1 MNKEIIYEIYRQ
13 QKLMG
18 VDKKILKE
26 NKYIELGSDLMK
38 NFFNTSKKAIKD
50 VVDEVTVSGVRVK
63 KKLFDDIIEVLND
76 PSYYSTLSKTERE
89 IFGQIV
95 SKNQGLVDDIYR
107 QLMSDGMVSTNKS
120 EKGLIDFISR
130 RLEDKQQLSDI
141 LTELNGEEDE
151 FLNQVLLQK
160 IGKKVRSLR
169 DDEFVT
175 EVKTKNLKKFTD
187 PTTGRVWEAP
197 EYVAQI
203 DRELSKFQ
211 KILQKSGISAATKWL
226 KDTTKVYEPFFVQY
240 IRNWYANLIFNWKN
254 VQLKNINKAKE
265 FVNNAYKLQSEGK
278 DGDAVRELQKA
289 LSMILISKKDPG
301 YNVDVIINAFI
312 KDNPNLS
319 EITKELFL
327 NSKAAGNKTIKDFIS
342 EIADNTHEQLIK
354 PINTELKSFA
364 EMIPGVS
371 TFMKKDLN
379 LVNSGKDLI
388 TTPVRRWFNTIT
400 WKDPRGAYEIITAM
414 SKRGVNK
421 EVSARI
427 ASYLLANVLI
437 IPALISLVKTWGEQI
452 ESSAKSTY
460 LESLKKLCDEKII
473 TSGCTEINQEL
484 NDIKFMFSEDYI
496 KNYLKN
502 LPVDLGK
509 MFGGESWDSD
519 TAINKNIF
527 FMTYWDD
534 LVNGI
539 YNIVQ
544 GSPFPFIGKPKATK
558 LLKLLD
564 DKNSEAYKE
573 LIKLGINPNA
583 EDLEK
588 EIINYY
594 KTHTSPEDR
603 AKVDEV
609 INKAEDKKNE
619 VIGKIENTPEGFENF
634 IKSKGLTLKT
644 KYIVGGAGQTNEP
657 DPNGAKTNNWWFNT
671 NTNTFE
677 SY

>member
-1 MNKEIIYEIYRQ
+1 MNKKILYEIYRQ
-13 QKLMG
+13 QQLMG

-26 NKYIELGSDLMK
+26 NKYVELGSDLIK
-38 NFFNTSKKAIKD
+38 SFFNTSKKAIKD
-50 VVDEVTVSGVRVK
+50 VVDDVMVGSVRVSK
-63 KKLFDDIIEVLND
+63 QVLND
-76 PSYYSTLSKTERE
+76 IMDVLDDPSLYEALSKGEKE
-89 IFGQIV
+89 IFGRLV
-95 SKNQGLVDDIYR
+95 SQNQGLVDDIYE
-107 QLMSDGMVSTNKS
+107 QLMSEVMTSTNKS
-120 EKGLIDFISR
+120 EKGLVEFISNR
-130 RLEDKQQLSDI
+130 IKDGQKISDV
-141 LTELNGEEDE
+141 LTNLNGEEDA
-151 FLNQVLLQK
+151 FLNEVLIQKLSQK
-160 IGKKVRSLR
+160 IR
-169 DDEFVT
+169 DLKTNKFVT
-175 EVKTKNLKKFTD
+175 EVESKEIKKFID
-187 PTTGRVWEAP
+187 PTTGKVWEAP

-211 KILQKSGISAATKWL
+211 KILKQSGISAATKWL
-226 KDTTKVYEPFFVQY
+226 KDAVKVYEPFFVQY

-265 FVNNAYKLQSEGK
+265 FINNAYKLQSEGK

-371 TFMKKDLN
+371 AFMKKDLN
-379 LVNSGKDLI
+379 LVNSAKDLI
-388 TTPVRRWFNTIT
+388 TTPVRRWFNLIT
-400 WKDPRGAYEIITAM
+400 WKDARSAYEIILGM

-460 LESLKKLCDEKII
+460 LEALKKLCDEKIL
-473 TSGCTEINQEL
+473 TSGCTEVNQEL
-484 NDIKFMFSEDYI
+484 NNIKFMFGEDYV

-502 LPVDLGK
+502 LPIDLGK
-509 MFGGESWDSD
+509 MFGNESWDSD

-534 LVNGI
+534 LINGL
-539 YNIVQ
+539 YNIIQ
-544 GSPFPFIGKPKATK
+544 GSPFPFIGKPKANK
-558 LLKLLD
+558 LLKILE

-573 LIKLGINPNA
+573 LVKLGINPKA

-609 INKAEDKKNE
+609 INQVEKKKNE
-619 VIGKIENTPEGFENF
+619 VVQDINDSELGFKAWCLKNGKTFVDYDENTHIGK
-634 IKSKGLTLKT
+634 
-644 KYIVGGAGQTNEP
+644 TNEP
-657 DPNGAKTNNWWFNT
+657 MDYEWNGTNFVP
-671 NTNTFE
+671 
-677 SY
+677 Y

>member
-1 MNKEIIYEIYRQ
+1 MMFFQ
-13 QKLMG
+13 
-18 VDKKILKE
+18 IL
-26 NKYIELGSDLMK
+26 L
-38 NFFNTSKKAIKD
+38 NF
-50 VVDEVTVSGVRVK
+50 
-63 KKLFDDIIEVLND
+63 
-76 PSYYSTLSKTERE
+76 
-89 IFGQIV
+89 
-95 SKNQGLVDDIYR
+95 
-107 QLMSDGMVSTNKS
+107 TNKQIAS
-120 EKGLIDFISR
+120 N
-130 RLEDKQQLSDI
+130 SD
-141 LTELNGEEDE
+141 T
-151 FLNQVLLQK
+151 
-160 IGKKVRSLR
+160 
-169 DDEFVT
+169 
-175 EVKTKNLKKFTD
+175 FTN
-187 PTTGRVWEAP
+187 E
-197 EYVAQI
+197 Q
-203 DRELSKFQ
+203 F
-211 KILQKSGISAATKWL
+211 AA
-226 KDTTKVYEPFFVQY
+226 
-240 IRNWYANLIFNWKN
+240 IRNNLYKYLNEIKN
-254 VQLKNINKAKE
+254 VNSLIIITGDLLHAKDNLTPDCVVKCYKFLKTLADIMP
-265 FVNNAYKLQSEGK
+265 V
-278 DGDAVRELQKA
+278 
-289 LSMILISKKDPG
+289 ILI
-301 YNVDVIINAFI
+301 
-312 KDNPNLS
+312 
-319 EITKELFL
+319 
-327 NSKAAGNKTIKDFIS
+327 AGNHDMVESNKTIKDFIS

-371 TFMKKDLN
+371 SFMKKDLN

-539 YNIVQ
+539 YNIIQ

-619 VIGKIENTPEGFENF
+619 IVQDINDSELGFKSWCLKNGKTFVEYNADTHIGK
-634 IKSKGLTLKT
+634 
-644 KYIVGGAGQTNEP
+644 TNEP
-657 DPNGAKTNNWWFNT
+657 MDYEWDVTTNNFVP
-671 NTNTFE
+671 
-677 SY
+677 Y

>member
-38 NFFNTSKKAIKD
+38 NFFRTSEKVIKD
-50 VVDEVTVSGVRVK
+50 VVDDVMVGGVRVNK
-63 KKLFDDIIEVLND
+63 QVLNNIMEVLD
-76 PSYYSTLSKTERE
+76 DTSLYVTLSKAEKE

-95 SKNQGLVDDIYR
+95 SQNEGLVDDIYE
-107 QLMSDGMVSTNKS
+107 QLMSDGMASTNRS
-120 EKGLIDFISR
+120 EKGLVDFISR
-130 RLEDKQQLSDI
+130 RMKDGQKISEVLK
-141 LTELNGEEDE
+141 ELNREEDV
-151 FLNQVLLQK
+151 FLNQALLKK
-160 IGKKVRSLR
+160 IDTKVKSLR
-169 DDEFVT
+169 DNTFVT
-175 EVKTKNLKKFTD
+175 QVKTKNLKKFTD

-211 KILQKSGISAATKWL
+211 KILKQSGISAATKWL
-226 KDTTKVYEPFFVQY
+226 KNAVKVYEPFFVQY

-371 TFMKKDLN
+371 SFMKKDLN

-539 YNIVQ
+539 YNIIQ

-619 VIGKIENTPEGFENF
+619 IVQDINDSELGFKSWCLKNGKTFVEYNADTHIGK
-634 IKSKGLTLKT
+634 
-644 KYIVGGAGQTNEP
+644 TNEP
-657 DPNGAKTNNWWFNT
+657 MDYEWDVTTNNFVP
-671 NTNTFE
+671 
-677 SY
+677 Y